1 MGNKQSSVQLDP
13 TEIKVPEHFKFV
25 YEKDIN
31 GQPHAIFK
39 EYNLDKDQDVITG
52 CLPLVKIKT
61 FSDYPTEI
69 QESILAYVKK
79 MVDDVLAEGKYDYI
93 NIFNWKI
100 FRYRIHNNKVY
111 DREEPYQTR
120 QIIQH
125 VVSQFIKQPYI
136 LDSNDTVFFVCNIQ
150 PTV

>member
-1 MGNKQSSVQLDP
+1 MGNKPSTVQSDP
-13 TEIKVPEHFKFV
+13 LEICAPEQFKFV

-39 EYNLDKDQDVITG
+39 EYKLDKDQDVITG

-61 FSDYPTEI
+61 FSDFPTEI
-69 QESILAYVKK
+69 QESIFAGVKK
-79 MVDDVLAEGKYDYI
+79 MVDDNLAEGKYDNI
-93 NIFNWKI
+93 NVFNWKM
-100 FRYRIHNNKVY
+100 FRYRIHNNKAY

-120 QIIQH
+120 VMIQH
-125 VVSQFIKQPYI
+125 VVSQIIKQPYV
-136 LDSNDTVFFVCNIQ
+136 LDSNDCVLLVHNLP